1 MSALRFV
8 LGAVTDPHS
17 GDLSSTR
24 LSALA
29 LVAAGIAFAFK
40 NPSES
45 NTVTALLGGGALTF
59 FSRTKSAPVAEGD
72 A

>member
-1 MSALRFV
+1 MSTLAFL
-8 LGAVTDPHS
+8 LGAVRDPHS
-17 GDLSSTR
+17 RDLSSTR

-29 LVAAGIAFAFK
+29 LVVAGIAFAFK

-59 FSRTKSAPVAEGD
+59 FARTKASAEAS